1 MNETLVAYV
10 KRLLKHS
17 SIYGVGTLLYRAVA
31 LILLPL
37 YTRYLSTGEYGDL
50 ELFFITSSF
59 LVMIL
64 QFGMGSAIFR
74 AVIYRDQHDP
84 VLIVSTAFF
93 FMLLI
98 NLVCVFGLCLFSRE
112 LSIAIFEVPD
122 QAYLL
127 RLIFVTDFFLVM
139 SILPMAKLRIDERS
153 LLFTIVA
160 AGNFFCGVTLTVL
173 FLVVFQW
180 GIEGIFW
187 AQLINAIIFTI
198 VYISIISHEI
208 RLKFSWNELKDML
221 GYGLPLVPASVATS
235 ILMLSNR
242 YFLRHLGTAEE
253 VGIFSAGYRMAQ
265 IVALIVN
272 AFQMAWPTLLFTIVK
287 EEKARDTFSRLFSY
301 FVFVLVTVSLAIAIF
316 GRELLVLITTPNYVA
331 AHQIIP
337 VLLLSNI
344 LWGFFYMTS
353 VGIQVKKKTIYSAII
368 IGIAALVNLV
378 LNYWLIS
385 IPDFRLAGAA
395 LASFVA
401 NFIVAVATLIISLRF
416 YYIHYEYLKILQI
429 FLLATLAY
437 MIGLVV
443 PTDRIFI
450 TLILKTMIIILF
462 LVSLYLGHFFTAGEI
477 DRAKAFLK
485 MIYALV
491 TRPKVE
497 SQGR

>member
-1 MNETLVAYV
+1 
-10 KRLLKHS
+10 
-17 SIYGVGTLLYRAVA
+17 
-31 LILLPL
+31 
-37 YTRYLSTGEYGDL
+37 
-50 ELFFITSSF
+50 
-59 LVMIL
+59 
-64 QFGMGSAIFR
+64 
-74 AVIYRDQHDP
+74 
-84 VLIVSTAFF
+84 
-93 FMLLI
+93 
-98 NLVCVFGLCLFSRE
+98 
-112 LSIAIFEVPD
+112 
-122 QAYLL
+122 
-127 RLIFVTDFFLVM
+127 
-139 SILPMAKLRIDERS
+139 
-153 LLFTIVA
+153 
-160 AGNFFCGVTLTVL
+160 
-173 FLVVFQW
+173 
-180 GIEGIFW
+180 
-187 AQLINAIIFTI
+187 
-198 VYISIISHEI
+198 
-208 RLKFSWNELKDML
+208 
-221 GYGLPLVPASVATS
+221 
-235 ILMLSNR
+235 
-242 YFLRHLGTAEE
+242 
-253 VGIFSAGYRMAQ
+253 
-265 IVALIVN
+265 
-272 AFQMAWPTLLFTIVK
+272 
-287 EEKARDTFSRLFSY
+287 
-301 FVFVLVTVSLAIAIF
+301 
-316 GRELLVLITTPNYVA
+316 VA

-368 IGIAALVNLV
+368 IGIAAVVNLV

-401 NFIVAVATLIISLRF
+401 NFIVAVATLLISLRF